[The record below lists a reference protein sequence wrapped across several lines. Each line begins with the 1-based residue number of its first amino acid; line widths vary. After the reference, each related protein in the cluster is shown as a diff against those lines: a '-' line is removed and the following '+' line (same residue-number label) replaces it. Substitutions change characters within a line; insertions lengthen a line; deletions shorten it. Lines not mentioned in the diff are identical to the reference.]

1 MADKKYLNLDPNVL
15 MEWEYSSTK
24 ITENYTIWSDLSK
37 NTRNFLSTTSIN
49 DINHNLFLIDP
60 ATKKYSK
67 IDITKFNVLRLQNY
81 NSAPIYYDKVTLYFP
96 TIFNFG
102 VYYGFYL
109 KIMAL
114 DYLGK
119 KSYPLANFYFDK
131 SQAIN
136 INGTV
141 EYADSLMNLG
151 TPFTY
156 NQKEWGKYLT
166 FYVPSV
172 YSVANQRL
180 INPDVNIT
188 EPNTINYILTEGTGL
203 NTNAPIYVE
212 FSYIS
217 SKQTIFDVPYFW
229 LSDTYKTT
237 LSLKPEYQ
245 SLGVMIE
252 ESTQGDFFEIYGVYD
267 NANQSLD
274 DFVDDLESKGRKI
287 NIEYIITL
295 YEENLISGYP
305 VTILVTE
312 NFSQKIEYRPIIKY
326 SNTTA
331 AIDVEMRVVDLV
343 DSSSFSRFAS
353 IGLTKNLLKYGKTL
367 SRLNVDNLSKPKIYN
382 YKYDKV
388 YDLKTTA
395 NVTDISIVKVPFPV
409 LINTYKVMANNFNS
423 NNGSDYKSMGLL
435 NIIITPFD
443 NIVKFQ
449 IAKQDS
455 PSSPIT
461 PFNLSELMLNAKLN
475 LVFKSD
481 SKTIEKDVY
490 FQTDEN
496 KFELGVVVFKVNQE
510 DIPLLKQMNKEK
522 SDNFYLILN
531 SNKTKT
537 LIYSG
542 KFKIFEN
549 LKFLGT
555 SADVTTTPVTTTTGV
570 SAATASTENAPVD
583 LGLVNIPSST
593 GGATPSDAQAS
604 AQIASTTSAGVN
616 DVMPPQFSAES
627 IPTVSE
633 KARTDLDQYRNAVI
647 WVKAGISNIQIDAV
661 ISRLNS
667 LGIIINYAY
676 QTPENTGTLVLIC
689 GRVPMAKTR
698 NIVSIPN
705 IINVKL
711 LTLDFGWQPS
721 SDKVVKFD
729 NFGTTGRII
738 SSDIQT
744 KADENLN
751 SSAL

>member
-1 MADKKYLNLDPNVL
+1 MADKKYVNLDPNIL
-15 MEWEYSSTK
+15 MEWEYSSVK
-24 ITENYTIWSDLSK
+24 IAENYSIWSDLSK

-49 DINHNLFLIDP
+49 DINHNLFSIDP
-60 ATKKYSK
+60 TTKKYSK
-67 IDITKFNVLRLQNY
+67 IDPTKFNVLRLQNY
-81 NSAPIYYDKVTLYFP
+81 STAPIFYDKVTLYFP
-96 TIFNFG
+96 STYNFG
-102 VYYGFYL
+102 VYYGFYI
-109 KIMAL
+109 KIQAL

-119 KSYPLANFYFDK
+119 KAYPLTNFYYDK
-131 SQAIN
+131 SQAQS
-136 INGTV
+136 INGNI
-141 EYADSLMNLG
+141 EYADTLLNLG

-172 YSVANQRL
+172 YAVANQRL
-180 INPDVNIT
+180 INPDVNMV
-188 EPNTINYILTEGTGL
+188 EPNTINYNLTEGIGL
-203 NTNAPIYVE
+203 NKNAPIYIE

-245 SLGVMIE
+245 SLGVMIQ
-252 ESTQGDFFEIYGVYD
+252 ESTQGDFFEIFGVYD
-267 NANQSLD
+267 NSNQNLD
-274 DFVDDLESKGRKI
+274 DFVDDLESKGRVI
-287 NIEYIITL
+287 NIEYNITL

-388 YDLKTTA
+388 YDLKTTS
-395 NVTDISIVKVPFPV
+395 NVTDVNIIKVPFPV
-409 LINTYKVMANNFNS
+409 LIDTYKIMANNYNS
-423 NNGSDYKSMGLL
+423 TNGSDYKTMGLL

-449 IAKQDS
+449 IAKQES

-461 PFNLSELMLNAKLN
+461 PFNLNELMLNSKLN

-481 SKTIEKDVY
+481 SKTVEKEVY

-549 LKFLGT
+549 LKFLGKSSDVPAT
-555 SADVTTTPVTTTTGV
+555 PISTVNENTTVDLALKNVTT
-570 SAATASTENAPVD
+570 
-583 LGLVNIPSST
+583 ST
-593 GGATPSDAQAS
+593 GGSTPADALSS
-604 AQIASTTSAGVN
+604 AQIASTKSAGVN
-616 DVMPPQFSAES
+616 DIMPPQFNADT
-627 IPTVSE
+627 IPTVSD
-633 KARTDLDQYRNAVI
+633 KARTDLDSYRNAII
-647 WVKAGISNIQIDAV
+647 WVKAGISNAQIDAV
-661 ISRLNS
+661 VAGLNKI
-667 LGIIINYAY
+667 GIRINYAY

-698 NIVSIPN
+698 NILTIPN
-705 IINVKL
+705 VINIKL
-711 LTLDFGWQPS
+711 LSLDFGWQAS
-721 SDKVVKFD
+721 SDKVITFD
-729 NFGTTGRII
+729 NFGTGSRIV
-738 SSDIQT
+738 SSDIEQ
-744 KADENLN
+744 KSDENN
-751 SSAL
+751 TSSTA